1 MLLFFIF
8 FLASE
13 MSQQDDLVYTF
24 QKAFLLGHFAG
35 NVVESV
41 FGFHEVLLRE
51 VNVIFQDLLKG

>member
-1 MLLFFIF
+1 
-8 FLASE
+8 

-24 QKAFLLGHFAG
+24 QKAFLLWHFAG

-51 VNVIFQDLLKG
+51 VNVIFQNLLKR